1 MGFRTWLTLDP
12 DHAAYHLRI
21 SFYVTEEHA
30 GPDDVEG
37 RPYRNLPQPLSL
49 PEKSDFTHGSRP
61 YLPLKSGPPI
71 QSLPQRTFR
80 QQRRTSRIHFCP
92 LFLRRRCKA
101 PFRFA
106 RTMGV
111 SNGAA
116 LLSLKGVHR
125 HYVTG
130 GVVVRALDGIDLEVR
145 EGEVVMLQG
154 PSGSGKTTLLNI
166 VSALDSPTSG
176 TYHFDGEL
184 VPSAPTEKKR
194 RRISIPTPH
203 PALRLLTWPP
213 EAVLNLIMW
222 LILLVPHYLRHTL
235 PRSTKLEKMTDFRR
249 ENVGYVFQFFNLL
262 GDLTALENVI
272 LAQEIHGGRD
282 KERALQVL
290 NMVGLAGMENRF
302 PSELSG
308 GEQQRVA
315 IARSLAKSPRLLL
328 GDELTGNLDSETT
341 AQVMKVLVKVCRKE
355 NITAI
360 IVTHDGSLTKY
371 ATPSRWTRGNSS
383 VMSRGAERPCTP
395 PWTRLRLSPRLLS
408 GWSRRR

>member
-1 MGFRTWLTLDP
+1 
-12 DHAAYHLRI
+12 
-21 SFYVTEEHA
+21 
-30 GPDDVEG
+30 
-37 RPYRNLPQPLSL
+37 
-49 PEKSDFTHGSRP
+49 
-61 YLPLKSGPPI
+61 
-71 QSLPQRTFR
+71 
-80 QQRRTSRIHFCP
+80 
-92 LFLRRRCKA
+92 
-101 PFRFA
+101 
-106 RTMGV
+106 
-111 SNGAA
+111 
-116 LLSLKGVHR
+116 
-125 HYVTG
+125 
-130 GVVVRALDGIDLEVR
+130 
-145 EGEVVMLQG
+145 MLQG

-184 VPSAPTEKKR
+184 VPSAPAAKKR

-222 LILLVPHYLRHTL
+222 LIFMIPHYLRHTL
-235 PRSTKLEKMTDFRR
+235 PRSSKLEKMTDFRR

-328 GDELTGNLDSETT
+328 GDELTGNLDSGTT
-341 AQVMKVLVKVCRKE
+341 EQVMKVLVKVCRKE
-355 NITAI
+355 KITAI

-371 ATPSRWTRGNSS
+371 ATRVIQMDSGKLVGDEPGGRAALHATMDTAEAVAQAAVGVVEKAVKS
-383 VMSRGAERPCTP
+383 VGGLIAGAVSNVLETE
-395 PWTRLRLSPRLLS
+395 SEDEEEA
-408 GWSRRR
+408 

>member
-1 MGFRTWLTLDP
+1 
-12 DHAAYHLRI
+12 
-21 SFYVTEEHA
+21 
-30 GPDDVEG
+30 
-37 RPYRNLPQPLSL
+37 
-49 PEKSDFTHGSRP
+49 
-61 YLPLKSGPPI
+61 
-71 QSLPQRTFR
+71 
-80 QQRRTSRIHFCP
+80 
-92 LFLRRRCKA
+92 
-101 PFRFA
+101 
-106 RTMGV
+106 
-111 SNGAA
+111 
-116 LLSLKGVHR
+116 
-125 HYVTG
+125 
-130 GVVVRALDGIDLEVR
+130 
-145 EGEVVMLQG
+145 MLQG

-249 ENVGYVFQFFNLL
+249 DNVGYVFQFFNLL
-262 GDLTALENVI
+262 GDLTALENVM

-282 KERALQVL
+282 KERALRVL
-290 NMVGLAGMENRF
+290 NMVGLAGMEDRF

-355 NITAI
+355 KITAI
-360 IVTHDGSLTKY
+360 IVTHDVSLTKY
-371 ATPSRWTRGNSS
+371 ATRVIQMDSGKLVGDEPGGRAALHATMDTAEAVAEAAVGVVEKAAKS
-383 VMSRGAERPCTP
+383 VGGLIAGAVSNMLETE
-395 PWTRLRLSPRLLS
+395 SEDEEEA
-408 GWSRRR
+408 

>member
-1 MGFRTWLTLDP
+1 MT
-12 DHAAYHLRI
+12 
-21 SFYVTEEHA
+21 
-30 GPDDVEG
+30 
-37 RPYRNLPQPLSL
+37 
-49 PEKSDFTHGSRP
+49 
-61 YLPLKSGPPI
+61 
-71 QSLPQRTFR
+71 
-80 QQRRTSRIHFCP
+80 
-92 LFLRRRCKA
+92 
-101 PFRFA
+101 
-106 RTMGV
+106 V
-111 SNGAA
+111 SNGGA

-130 GVVVRALDGIDLEVR
+130 DVVVRALDGIDLEVR

-184 VPSAPTEKKR
+184 VPSAPAAKKR

-222 LILLVPHYLRHTL
+222 LIFMIPHYLRYTL
-235 PRSTKLEKMTDFRR
+235 PRSSKLEKMTDFRR

-341 AQVMKVLVKVCRKE
+341 EQVMKVLVKVCRKE

-360 IVTHDGSLTKY
+360 IVTHDGSLMKY
-371 ATPSRWTRGNSS
+371 ATRVIQMDSGKLVGDEPGGRAALHATMDTAEAVAQAAVGVVEKAVKS
-383 VMSRGAERPCTP
+383 VGGLLAGAVSNALETE
-395 PWTRLRLSPRLLS
+395 SEDEEEA
-408 GWSRRR
+408 

>member
-1 MGFRTWLTLDP
+1 M
-12 DHAAYHLRI
+12 
-21 SFYVTEEHA
+21 
-30 GPDDVEG
+30 
-37 RPYRNLPQPLSL
+37 
-49 PEKSDFTHGSRP
+49 
-61 YLPLKSGPPI
+61 
-71 QSLPQRTFR
+71 
-80 QQRRTSRIHFCP
+80 
-92 LFLRRRCKA
+92 
-101 PFRFA
+101 
-106 RTMGV
+106 
-111 SNGAA
+111 
-116 LLSLKGVHR
+116 
-125 HYVTG
+125 
-130 GVVVRALDGIDLEVR
+130 DGIDLEVR

-184 VPSAPTEKKR
+184 VPSAPAAKKR

-222 LILLVPHYLRHTL
+222 LIFLIPHYLRHTL
-235 PRSTKLEKMTDFRR
+235 PRSSKLEKMTDFRR

-328 GDELTGNLDSETT
+328 GDELTGNLDSGTT
-341 AQVMKVLVKVCRKE
+341 EQVMKVLVKVCRKE
-355 NITAI
+355 KITAI

-371 ATPSRWTRGNSS
+371 ATRVIQMDSGKLVGDEPGGRAALHATMDTAEAVAQAAVGVVEKAVKS
-383 VMSRGAERPCTP
+383 VGGLIAGAVSNVLETE
-395 PWTRLRLSPRLLS
+395 SEDEEEA
-408 GWSRRR
+408 

>member
-1 MGFRTWLTLDP
+1 MT
-12 DHAAYHLRI
+12 
-21 SFYVTEEHA
+21 
-30 GPDDVEG
+30 
-37 RPYRNLPQPLSL
+37 
-49 PEKSDFTHGSRP
+49 
-61 YLPLKSGPPI
+61 
-71 QSLPQRTFR
+71 
-80 QQRRTSRIHFCP
+80 
-92 LFLRRRCKA
+92 
-101 PFRFA
+101 
-106 RTMGV
+106 V
-111 SNGAA
+111 SNGGA

-125 HYVTG
+125 HYVSG

-184 VPSAPTEKKR
+184 VPSAPAAKKR

-222 LILLVPHYLRHTL
+222 LIFLIPHYLRHTL
-235 PRSTKLEKMTDFRR
+235 PRSSKLEKMTDFRR

-328 GDELTGNLDSETT
+328 GDELTGNLDSGTT
-341 AQVMKVLVKVCRKE
+341 EQVMKVLVKVCRKE
-355 NITAI
+355 KITAI

-371 ATPSRWTRGNSS
+371 ATRVIQMDSGKLVGDEPGGRAALHATMDTAEAVAQAAVGVVEKAVKS
-383 VMSRGAERPCTP
+383 VGGLIAGAVSNVLETE
-395 PWTRLRLSPRLLS
+395 SEDEEEA
-408 GWSRRR
+408 

>member
-1 MGFRTWLTLDP
+1 MT
-12 DHAAYHLRI
+12 
-21 SFYVTEEHA
+21 
-30 GPDDVEG
+30 
-37 RPYRNLPQPLSL
+37 
-49 PEKSDFTHGSRP
+49 
-61 YLPLKSGPPI
+61 
-71 QSLPQRTFR
+71 
-80 QQRRTSRIHFCP
+80 
-92 LFLRRRCKA
+92 
-101 PFRFA
+101 
-106 RTMGV
+106 V
-111 SNGAA
+111 SNGRA

-125 HYVTG
+125 HYVSG

-184 VPSAPTEKKR
+184 VPSAPAAKKR

-222 LILLVPHYLRHTL
+222 LIFLIPHYLRHTL
-235 PRSTKLEKMTDFRR
+235 PRSSKLEKMTDFRR

-328 GDELTGNLDSETT
+328 GDELTGNLDSGTT
-341 AQVMKVLVKVCRKE
+341 EQVMKVLVKVCRKE
-355 NITAI
+355 KITAI

-371 ATPSRWTRGNSS
+371 ATRVIQMDSGKLVGDEPGGRAALHATMDTAEAVAQAAVGVVEKAVKS
-383 VMSRGAERPCTP
+383 VGGLIAGAVSNVLETE
-395 PWTRLRLSPRLLS
+395 SEDEEEA
-408 GWSRRR
+408 

>member
-1 MGFRTWLTLDP
+1 M
-12 DHAAYHLRI
+12 A
-21 SFYVTEEHA
+21 
-30 GPDDVEG
+30 
-37 RPYRNLPQPLSL
+37 
-49 PEKSDFTHGSRP
+49 
-61 YLPLKSGPPI
+61 
-71 QSLPQRTFR
+71 
-80 QQRRTSRIHFCP
+80 
-92 LFLRRRCKA
+92 
-101 PFRFA
+101 
-106 RTMGV
+106 V

-184 VPSAPTEKKR
+184 VPSAPVEKKR

-222 LILLVPHYLRHTL
+222 LIFMIPHYLRYTL
-235 PRSTKLEKMTDFRR
+235 PRSSKLEKMTDFRR

-341 AQVMKVLVKVCRKE
+341 EQVMKVLVKVCRKE

-371 ATPSRWTRGNSS
+371 ATRVIQMDSGKLVGDEPGGRAALHATMDTAEAVAQAAVGVVEKAVKS
-383 VMSRGAERPCTP
+383 VGGLLAGAVSNALETE
-395 PWTRLRLSPRLLS
+395 S
-408 GWSRRR
+408 GDEEEA

>member
-1 MGFRTWLTLDP
+1 
-12 DHAAYHLRI
+12 
-21 SFYVTEEHA
+21 
-30 GPDDVEG
+30 
-37 RPYRNLPQPLSL
+37 
-49 PEKSDFTHGSRP
+49 
-61 YLPLKSGPPI
+61 
-71 QSLPQRTFR
+71 
-80 QQRRTSRIHFCP
+80 
-92 LFLRRRCKA
+92 
-101 PFRFA
+101 
-106 RTMGV
+106 
-111 SNGAA
+111 
-116 LLSLKGVHR
+116 
-125 HYVTG
+125 
-130 GVVVRALDGIDLEVR
+130 
-145 EGEVVMLQG
+145 MLQG

-184 VPSAPTEKKR
+184 VPSAPVEKKR

-249 ENVGYVFQFFNLL
+249 DNVGYVFQFFNLL
-262 GDLTALENVI
+262 GDLTALENVM

-282 KERALQVL
+282 KERALRVL
-290 NMVGLAGMENRF
+290 NMVGLAGMEDRF

-355 NITAI
+355 KITAI
-360 IVTHDGSLTKY
+360 IVTHDVSLTKY
-371 ATPSRWTRGNSS
+371 ATRVIQMDSGKLVGDEPGGRAALHATMDTAEAVAEAAVGVVEKAAKS
-383 VMSRGAERPCTP
+383 VGGLIAGAVSNMLETE
-395 PWTRLRLSPRLLS
+395 SVDEEEA
-408 GWSRRR
+408 